1 MTELIGTFFW
11 ASAVRLSAP
20 MFLAAIG
27 ETVVQRAGMFNI
39 GIEGMMLVGA
49 FAGVAGSTITG
60 NTVAGFGLAIVVTAI
75 LGFLYGVLVAGF
87 RAARRSPPRSPRA
100 RRHRSG

>member
-1 MTELIGTFFW
+1 MNELFGSFFW

-49 FAGVAGSTITG
+49 FAGVAG
-60 NTVAGFGLAIVVTAI
+60 AHDHRK
-75 LGFLYGVLVAGF
+75 Y
-87 RAARRSPPRSPRA
+87 ARRSRLGRPRDGGTRMRLRNP
-100 RRHRSG
+100 HRGLLGSIRS